1 MLNRPTAG
9 ARIVALTVGVAL
21 VGSSLASAQTPESR
35 VHTDAGAQPTVMSAA
50 AFARLA
56 QPREAEAPS
65 AVAAEAPRLDLTRQ
79 ARVAAMA
86 HPPTSLMKPPR
97 QQKNWFMRNPAL
109 AWLIIGGGIFLGAYL
124 AACGFRTTC
133 DD

>member
-35 VHTDAGAQPTVMSAA
+35 VHTDVGAQPTVMSAA
-50 AFARLA
+50 AFARLS
-56 QPREAEAPS
+56 QPREPAAPS
-65 AVAAEAPRLDLTRQ
+65 AVAAEGPRLNLTRQ
-79 ARVAAMA
+79 ARVAATA
-86 HPPTSLMKPPR
+86 HTPTSLMKPPR

-124 AACGFRTTC
+124 AACGFSTC